1 MYSCFFLL
9 IMIQDIKSGGYLFV
23 TLWAIVLSPFYLAW
37 WYCLFCLYGFT
48 TWIPY

>member
-1 MYSCFFLL
+1 MN
-9 IMIQDIKSGGYLFV
+9 GVV
-23 TLWAIVLSPFYLAW
+23 TQSPIYLAW